1 MDGELHYVTYD
12 PEELWQAMVTAYI
25 GAGGDLLYPGDE
37 KEMLLRGVQAALV
50 EGFVVPGFLY
60 ALLTALVI
68 NAICAVA
75 AGRR

>member
-1 MDGELHYVTYD
+1 VIDVG
-12 PEELWQAMVTAYI
+12 
-25 GAGGDLLYPGDE
+25 LLY
-37 KEMLLRGVQAALV
+37 AAASLV

-60 ALLTALVI
+60 ALLTALTI

>member
-12 PEELWQAMVTAYI
+12 PEEMWQAMVTAYI

-50 EGFVVPGFLY
+50 EGFSRQAYSKRMNSTP
-60 ALLTALVI
+60 
-68 NAICAVA
+68 CQP
-75 AGRR
+75 